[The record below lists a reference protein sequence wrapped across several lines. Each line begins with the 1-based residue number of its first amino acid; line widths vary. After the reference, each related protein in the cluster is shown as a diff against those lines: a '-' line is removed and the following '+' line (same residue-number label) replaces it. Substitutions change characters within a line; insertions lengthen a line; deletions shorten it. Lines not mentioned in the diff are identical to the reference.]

1 MKIEIKMIFP
11 AALAAVLLAATCVHA
26 VTPPPAPA
34 STNKSPAAAT
44 ASTNASTV
52 ITTTNTSLE
61 AAMTALF
68 GNPVLAKGNGFEI
81 KRSELDEAVS
91 GVRAAAAMRGQTI
104 SPEQQILIEQQLLER
119 LIDVR
124 MLLTKAADADK
135 AAGKAVADAQL
146 ATLLDRA
153 GSETNLNQ
161 QLRAVGMTQAE
172 LRTKVTEEAIA
183 QAVLKRELKIDV
195 TEAEVKKFYEDH
207 PADFE
212 QPEMAHVRHIL
223 VSIVDTTTGN
233 MMTADQQAAQRKQAD
248 GLLKRARDGEDFA
261 ALAKAFSGDP
271 GSRDKGGELP
281 AFPRGEMVPEFEAT
295 AFALTNNQISD
306 VITTQFGYHII
317 KMIEKIPAKKVT
329 LTDKAPMSDKTVA
342 ERIKDYL
349 IQQKI
354 AEAGPAYLENL
365 RKKSGVEI
373 LDPTLMPAP
382 NPGGMAPS
390 ANSAAPA
397 APAAKK

>member
-1 MKIEIKMIFP
+1 MKIEMKTILP
-11 AALAAVLLAATCVHA
+11 AALAAVLMAATCVRA

-34 STNKSPAAAT
+34 STNKVPAAAP

-104 SPEQQILIEQQLLER
+104 SPEQQLLIEQQLLE
-119 LIDVR
+119 
-124 MLLTKAADADK
+124 
-135 AAGKAVADAQL
+135 AVADTQL
-146 ATLLDRA
+146 AALLDRA

-161 QLRAVGMTQAE
+161 QLRAVGMTQAD

-183 QAVLKRELKIDV
+183 QAVLQRELKINV
-195 TEAEVKKFYEDH
+195 TEAEVKKFYDDH

-212 QPEMAHVRHIL
+212 QPEMAHVRHVL
-223 VSIVDTTTGN
+223 TSIVDTTTGN
-233 MMTADQQAAQRKQAD
+233 MMTADQQAAKRKQAD

-261 ALAKAFSGDP
+261 ALAKAFSDDP

-281 AFPRGEMVPEFEAT
+281 AFPRGEMVPEFEAA

-317 KMIEKIPAKKVT
+317 KMIEKVPAKKVT
-329 LTDKAPMSDKTVA
+329 LTD
-342 ERIKDYL
+342 
-349 IQQKI
+349 
-354 AEAGPAYLENL
+354 
-365 RKKSGVEI
+365 
-373 LDPTLMPAP
+373 
-382 NPGGMAPS
+382 
-390 ANSAAPA
+390 
-397 APAAKK
+397 